1 MENFRIKLDDK
12 FFSDVKEAT
21 LAAES
26 IFDNNNKNILQAV
39 CNVLEENMLNSVKE
53 YIINH
58 EVTKTVINSRDL
70 NNTLLQI
77 AIRHCVT
84 TLLIDYSYRNPKKNV
99 LNIHLLNRVT
109 DNDCVIYLRNFINII
124 IPFLKNTSTGEVND
138 N

>member
-58 EVTKTVINSRDL
+58 EVTKTVINSRDP

-109 DNDCVIYLRNFINII
+109 GNDCVIYIRNFINII

>member
-58 EVTKTVINSRDL
+58 EVTKTVINSRDP

-77 AIRHCVT
+77 AIQHCVT